1 MSSKKGPRG
10 GGPMAGP
17 PPGPSSCLF
26 PAPGCWPL
34 TLSGGSFSLICHL
47 GPNITE
53 TTPSR
58 PGLHA
63 QWLVLLPLEEPAVYL
78 SLSYSNR
85 FTKSVNILLCE
96 VRGTISKCLMGNGL
110 SLDPWELFDLEGS
123 PGPSGQGQSPPWG
136 ESPLQASVS
145 CGTRWNLAVS
155 AMFSLCTHEVPSW
168 ALVF

>member
-1 MSSKKGPRG
+1 MILLYWLSLTQYSFNIHNPFDSEFAPHCRLLSSSVTPHPSTPLAFILMSSRKGPRG

-26 PAPGCWPL
+26 PASGCWPL
-34 TLSGGSFSLICHL
+34 ALSGGFFSLICHL

-58 PGLHA
+58 PGLHE
-63 QWLVLLPLEEPAVYL
+63 QWLVLLPLEGLAVYF

-96 VRGTISKCLMGNGL
+96 VRGTISKCLMGNGSDPR
-110 SLDPWELFDLEGS
+110 SLG
-123 PGPSGQGQSPPWG
+123 
-136 ESPLQASVS
+136 
-145 CGTRWNLAVS
+145 AV
-155 AMFSLCTHEVPSW
+155 
-168 ALVF
+168 